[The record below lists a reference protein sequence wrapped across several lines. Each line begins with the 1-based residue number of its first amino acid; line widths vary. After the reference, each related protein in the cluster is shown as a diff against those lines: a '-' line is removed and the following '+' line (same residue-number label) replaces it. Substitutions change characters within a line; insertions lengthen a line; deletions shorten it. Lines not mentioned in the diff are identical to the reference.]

1 MRTLRWD
8 LSNLH
13 VIQLNITEI
22 EMIKLFVYVPISS
35 WTH

>member
-35 WTH
+35 